1 MIICQLAGFLGSGK
15 TTLLVRIG
23 KELSEQHK
31 RVAIIENEV
40 GEVGV
45 DGAVINAY
53 GLNTVEIT
61 EGCICCSLS
70 GSLQNT
76 LRAVTRDFA
85 PDIIIIEPTGL
96 ALASRIKSIV
106 RTAMVGED
114 RTITICLV
122 DAFRAKKLFEEA
134 KIFMTSQ
141 VVGSDIVVVNKVDL
155 VDDKTKD
162 EVSEIIHDISPD
174 SKIAFVSAKKGTGL
188 EPLVQLILEA
198 SS

>member
-1 MIICQLAGFLGSGK
+1 
-15 TTLLVRIG
+15 
-23 KELSEQHK
+23 
-31 RVAIIENEV
+31 
-40 GEVGV
+40 
-45 DGAVINAY
+45 
-53 GLNTVEIT
+53 
-61 EGCICCSLS
+61 
-70 GSLQNT
+70 
-76 LRAVTRDFA
+76 
-85 PDIIIIEPTGL
+85 
-96 ALASRIKSIV
+96 
-106 RTAMVGED
+106 MVGED

-162 EVSEIIHDISPD
+162 EVSEIIHGISPD